1 MPGAP
6 ARHSGAAF
14 GQTMPIDASPQLDD
28 TDWRILS
35 ELQKNARLS
44 YAALARKVNLSRPAV
59 AERMRRL
66 ESLGV
71 ITGYRAEV
79 NLAHLGYGINAFV
92 RITTQRP
99 TRDLLEV
106 VRTTPE
112 VLEVHRGTG
121 ADSYILRVA
130 TPSLWQLERVLD
142 KFMPFG
148 PTTASV
154 VLSSVL
160 TKRVLTEG
168 IERGPSF
175 ENGAGI

>member
-1 MPGAP
+1 MA
-6 ARHSGAAF
+6 
-14 GQTMPIDASPQLDD
+14 IDASPQLDD

-35 ELQKNARLS
+35 ELEKNARLS
-44 YAALARKVNLSRPAV
+44 YAELGRTVNLSRPAV

-66 ESLGV
+66 ENLGV

-79 NLAHLGYGINAFV
+79 NLANLGYGINAFV

-99 TRDLLEV
+99 TQDLLDV

-112 VLEVHRGTG
+112 VLEVYRGTG
-121 ADSYILRVA
+121 ADSFILKVA
-130 TPSLWQLERVLD
+130 VPSLWQLEKVLD
-142 KFMPFG
+142 KFTPFG
-148 PTTASV
+148 PATASI

-168 IERGPSF
+168 IVRGPSF